1 MVKFEKYKL
10 KNLQFVMFAK
20 CPWGSVRT
28 LAEEIRPFVYISFI
42 SSRYKQDVPCEIN
55 DQHLA

>member
-1 MVKFEKYKL
+1 
-10 KNLQFVMFAK
+10 MFAK